1 MKTESELIGGYEF
14 DLGQKVF
21 LHHPN
26 NKFWELEVTG
36 RSVTYRVGKLGKS
49 AEETN
54 VEEVAKDYSHSKEAR
69 ETAKTKIL
77 DKLTKGYFSKA
88 AIQKQ

>member
-1 MKTESELIGGYEF
+1 M
-14 DLGQKVF
+14 F

-26 NKFWELEVTG
+26 NKFWEVEVSG
-36 RSVTYRVGKLGKS
+36 KSVTYRVGKLSKS
-49 AEETN
+49 GEETN
-54 VEEVAKDYSHSKEAR
+54 VEEVAKDYNNSKEAR

-88 AIQKQ
+88 AIQNQ